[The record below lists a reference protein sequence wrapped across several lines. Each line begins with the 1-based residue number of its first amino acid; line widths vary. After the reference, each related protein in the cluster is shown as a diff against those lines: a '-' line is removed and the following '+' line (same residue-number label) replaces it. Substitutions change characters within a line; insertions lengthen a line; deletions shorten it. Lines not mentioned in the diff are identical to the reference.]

1 MVYIFS
7 NCYVPS
13 VGVYTWEV
21 YLVIKKKKKAGGS
34 LTQGVNGV
42 RVMILLSRRKPLML
56 LLFTLF
62 INESHSISRNI
73 PEIAVTAKDFLG
85 TVILLALFYFSSLA
99 WANIPSSR
107 ILTSVSQIL
116 NLCVVL
122 YVGVFRHLF
131 FGQY

>member
-1 MVYIFS
+1 
-7 NCYVPS
+7 
-13 VGVYTWEV
+13 
-21 YLVIKKKKKAGGS
+21 
-34 LTQGVNGV
+34 
-42 RVMILLSRRKPLML
+42 ML

-73 PEIAVTAKDFLG
+73 LEISVTAKDILG
-85 TVILLALFYFSSLA
+85 TVILLALFYFCSLA

>member
-1 MVYIFS
+1 
-7 NCYVPS
+7 
-13 VGVYTWEV
+13 
-21 YLVIKKKKKAGGS
+21 
-34 LTQGVNGV
+34 
-42 RVMILLSRRKPLML
+42 ML

-73 PEIAVTAKDFLG
+73 LEISVTAKDILG